1 MTPRERHDMKYIVAT
16 AGVVILAVLLLVGWR
31 AEHHK
36 PIVASGYWPLR
47 ATIATFA
54 YSGPRHV
61 YACGPKQPPDLRA
74 ALAGADE
81 ARFDIRQLNVIGPA
95 VGTDLDVMAAMMRQ

>member
-36 PIVASGYWPLR
+36 AIAASGWPLN

-54 YSGPRHV
+54 
-61 YACGPKQPPDLRA
+61 
-74 ALAGADE
+74 
-81 ARFDIRQLNVIGPA
+81 
-95 VGTDLDVMAAMMRQ
+95 